1 MLPADRNNDQPA
13 GKRAANRVNK
23 RITAKYHMPK
33 KNKKKQ
39 ALRCEKQEEEKH
51 EHYNYSHYRRS
62 CAGLIANDL
71 LVSTGCQDSEV
82 TGV

>member
-1 MLPADRNNDQPA
+1 
-13 GKRAANRVNK
+13 
-23 RITAKYHMPK
+23 MPK
-33 KNKKKQ
+33 NPPKKQ